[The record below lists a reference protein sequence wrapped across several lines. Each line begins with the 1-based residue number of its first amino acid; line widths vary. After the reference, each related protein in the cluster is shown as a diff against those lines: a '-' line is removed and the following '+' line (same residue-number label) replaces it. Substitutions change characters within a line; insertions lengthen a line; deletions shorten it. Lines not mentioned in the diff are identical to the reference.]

1 MRTIATVAIT
11 LSVEGRA
18 VPTEPGQ
25 TVAAALIAAGIRVCR
40 VTESGEGRGVF
51 CGMGVCQECV
61 MTIRGERLR
70 ACMTLVRDGM
80 TVAPYRA
87 GERLS
92 APSRVL
98 APAVVTAEVLV
109 LGGGPAGL
117 SAAAAAAEA
126 GADVVLVDER
136 AKLGGQFYK
145 QRVSVADE
153 SALDRQYRDGRRLI
167 ARVEGAGVRV
177 LAGVQVWGASGPA
190 ELLALD
196 EAHAYALRPGRLV
209 LATGAY
215 ERGVPLPGWTL
226 PGFLTTGAAQT
237 LMRAYGVLPGR
248 RVLISGNGP
257 LNIQVAAEIV
267 RAGGEV
273 AAVCE
278 LARFHPLGAAPMG
291 AADPALML
299 QGARMALELRRAKVP
314 LLRGHTVV
322 RAEGERSVERAT
334 IARVDAAGRPKPG
347 SERSFDVDAVCVGF
361 GFLPT
366 NELARTFGVAHR
378 FDERLGQLAAVVDG
392 HGRSSLDGVWIV
404 GDGGG
409 TGGAPLARA
418 VGFLA
423 GLDAVRSLGHAVAE
437 SREERAARR
446 ERDRSRRF
454 QRGLNRLFAAPRLV
468 DQLALPDTLVCRCEE
483 VTLAAV
489 EASFGDGAAT
499 MGAVKRVTRAGMGR
513 CQGRYCAGVLADL
526 SSRMTGLPM
535 SENDWFA
542 PAPPFKPIP
551 VATAATGAATAQT
564 D

>member
-1 MRTIATVAIT
+1 MRTIEAVAIS
-11 LSVEGRA
+11 LSLEGRA
-18 VPTEPGQ
+18 VPAEPGQ
-25 TVAAALIAAGIRVCR
+25 TVAAALIAAGFRVCR
-40 VTESGEGRGVF
+40 LTESGEARGVF

-61 MTIRGERLR
+61 MTICGERQR

-87 GERLS
+87 GERPL
-92 APSRVL
+92 APSRVP
-98 APAVVTAEVLV
+98 APAHLTAEVLV
-109 LGGGPAGL
+109 IGGGPAGL

-126 GADVVLVDER
+126 GAEVMLVDER

-145 QRVSVADE
+145 QPAAVADE

-167 ARVEGAGVRV
+167 ARVEAAGVRV
-177 LAGVQVWGASGPA
+177 LTGAQVWGATGPGQ
-190 ELLALD
+190 LLALD
-196 EAHAYALRPGRLV
+196 DAHAYALRPRRLV

-273 AAVCE
+273 VAVCE
-278 LARFHPLGAAPMG
+278 LARIHPLGAAPMG
-291 AADPALML
+291 LADPTLML
-299 QGARMALELRRAKVP
+299 QGARMALELRRARVP

-322 RAEGERSVERAT
+322 RAEGDGSVERAT
-334 IARVDAAGRPKPG
+334 IARVDAAGRPAPG
-347 SERSFDVDAVCVGF
+347 SERSFEVDAVCAGF
-361 GFLPT
+361 GFVPS
-366 NELARTFGVAHR
+366 NELARTLGVAHR
-378 FDERLGQLAAVVDG
+378 FDERMGQLAAVVDEQ
-392 HGRSSLDGVWIV
+392 GRSSLDGVWVV
-404 GDGGG
+404 GDSGG

-423 GLDAVRSLGHAVAE
+423 GRDAVRSLGRAVAD
-437 SREERAARR
+437 SPEERAARR

-483 VTLAAV
+483 VALGAV
-489 EASFGDGAAT
+489 AASFSDGAAA

-526 SSRMTGLPM
+526 SSRTTGLPAN
-535 SENDWFA
+535 ENDWFA

-551 VATAATGAATAQT
+551 VAMAVTGAATARR